1 MAGGVLAHGLLSPG
15 GSSPLR
21 PGTVRPSL
29 PPSSLPRRPFGSPC
43 GVRSLGGDSGLTT
56 FRRRPALGETP
67 PLRRGLECLRQAGP
81 GTPAPATD
89 LLVQAWQP
97 LWLVVSPGG

>member
-43 GVRSLGGDSGLTT
+43 GVRSLGGRLRADHVP
-56 FRRRPALGETP
+56 PAS
-67 PLRRGLECLRQAGP
+67 RAGWD
-81 GTPAPATD
+81 PA
-89 LLVQAWQP
+89 
-97 LWLVVSPGG
+97 SF